1 VAVAVVVMVLMVV
14 LPQEERLIKTGQFKD
29 LQRNNIKLATKMIL
43 ENYGINDA
51 ITKASGYAVKKNQVM
66 LN

>member
-1 VAVAVVVMVLMVV
+1 MV

-51 ITKASGYAVKKNQVM
+51 ITKASGYAVKKNQVRFK
-66 LN
+66 